1 MTAVNKLYLSSAL
14 HLLYQKIRIVSRYL
28 LTIKI
33 CIMKKLKITALLAV
47 LAFSPF
53 YANVFPSES
62 HPVVKG
68 IADAIKWK
76 SESIDV
82 GNIPQGKPKLIRFE
96 FTNTSSKPIVIEN
109 VAPSCGCTTADY
121 TKTPILPG
129 KTGFVEASYNAAS
142 KGPFMKTVNVT
153 TSESKTPKTLSFKGV
168 VA

>member
-1 MTAVNKLYLSSAL
+1 
-14 HLLYQKIRIVSRYL
+14 
-28 LTIKI
+28 
-33 CIMKKLKITALLAV
+33 MKKLKITALLAV

-53 YANVFPSES
+53 YANMFTAETSIVTM
-62 HPVVKG
+62 

-96 FTNTSSKPIVIEN
+96 FTNTSAKPIVIEN

-129 KTGFVEASYNAAS
+129 KKGFVEASYNAAAA
-142 KGPFMKTVNVT
+142 GAFMKTVNVT

-168 VA
+168 VVS